1 MDNNNRVRRRRKQQR
16 RSMITNIVM
25 CLITLSALTACIVLV
40 LKNYDLKSQS
50 EEAMAQLKSF
60 EEESEHYIYTQA
72 DLDSYLE
79 EARADAQEAG
89 ENEIL
94 SELKSRMDG
103 GSNTAAVLRDF
114 FPEDVVVYADGSY
127 HFFPIDEKLKKHSY
141 VYDNFKQLE
150 NGQIEYVDDTDVV
163 LSKKG
168 IDVSRFQESID
179 WKKVADDGVSYAF
192 IRAGVRGS
200 TEGRMMAD
208 ERFKENMEGALDNDI
223 QVGTYFFTQA
233 VTEEE
238 AIEEAEFVLDM
249 LEPYDV
255 TYPVV
260 YDLEEVTSKNARTED
275 LTKEQYTKNCI
286 AFCETIKK
294 AGYTPMI
301 YGNLKTF
308 LIMLDMSQ
316 LEEYHKWFAYYNTP
330 VYFPYEFDVWQYSS
344 KGSISGIKGDV
355 DLNVCMTDF
364 GDGQE

>member
-150 NGQIEYVDDTDVV
+150 NGQIEYVDDT
-163 LSKKG
+163 LS
-168 IDVSRFQESID
+168 
-179 WKKVADDGVSYAF
+179 
-192 IRAGVRGS
+192 
-200 TEGRMMAD
+200 
-208 ERFKENMEGALDNDI
+208 
-223 QVGTYFFTQA
+223 
-233 VTEEE
+233 
-238 AIEEAEFVLDM
+238 
-249 LEPYDV
+249 
-255 TYPVV
+255 
-260 YDLEEVTSKNARTED
+260 
-275 LTKEQYTKNCI
+275 
-286 AFCETIKK
+286 
-294 AGYTPMI
+294 
-301 YGNLKTF
+301 
-308 LIMLDMSQ
+308 LI
-316 LEEYHKWFAYYNTP
+316 H
-330 VYFPYEFDVWQYSS
+330 
-344 KGSISGIKGDV
+344 I
-355 DLNVCMTDF
+355 
-364 GDGQE
+364 